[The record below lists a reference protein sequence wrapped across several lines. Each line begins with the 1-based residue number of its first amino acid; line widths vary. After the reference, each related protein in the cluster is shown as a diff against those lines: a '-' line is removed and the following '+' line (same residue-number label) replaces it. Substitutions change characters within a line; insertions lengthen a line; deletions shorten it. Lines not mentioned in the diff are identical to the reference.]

1 MILGNLP
8 SALNWID
15 IDMQSFSVTSN
26 MHLRACLHGGW
37 EWQIGEVTCSG
48 SPHLLYKHDQIKMR
62 DYTDRWVTPPKR
74 VASPTWSPPPLSKQA
89 LNPVKWQSKATG
101 LFIAVAV
108 SEPEASEQG
117 SSLIGKKLHYRGI
130 QSLFLAKCKES
141 WLCANE
147 RFRIRNGIA
156 RNCGYVWI
164 EDLGCAVDSQGFVVM
179 LEWEI

>member
-1 MILGNLP
+1 
-8 SALNWID
+8 
-15 IDMQSFSVTSN
+15 MQSFSVTSN

-117 SSLIGKKLHYRGI
+117 SSLIGKKLHYRSI

-147 RFRIRNGIA
+147 RFRIRNGLA